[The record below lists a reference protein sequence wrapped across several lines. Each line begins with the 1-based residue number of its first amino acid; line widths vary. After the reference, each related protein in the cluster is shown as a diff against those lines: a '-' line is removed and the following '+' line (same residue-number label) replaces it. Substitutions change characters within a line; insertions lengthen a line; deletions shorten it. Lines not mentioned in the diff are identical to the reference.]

1 MLLCVD
7 LDGVLYRGADPV
19 PGVGPLLTERHAAG
33 DQIAYITNNSFL
45 RRAEYRARIE
55 SCGAPF
61 SEEGLLTAVS
71 LVAARFHAAGLTRIL
86 VYGSEGLAAELRA
99 AGLEARLPSE
109 VADLPALAAWAPQ
122 GVTVGL
128 NRESTPRDLELA
140 TAAVSAGAQLIAP
153 NRDAAYPDPAELIP
167 GTGAAVAALE
177 AATGVTAQVVGKP
190 APELLLL
197 AMKRAGVGADE
208 TLMIGDSPATDI
220 ASAHAASVRS
230 ILMLTGVTASADG
243 LVGAQL
249 PTRVARNAAELAAL
263 LTEFRAAEFRA
274 S

>member
-1 MLLCVD
+1 MLLCLD

-33 DQIAYITNNSFL
+33 DQIVYITNNSFL

-61 SEEGLLTAVS
+61 SDEGLLTAVS

-99 AGLEARLPSE
+99 AGLAARLPAE
-109 VADLPALAAWAPQ
+109 FADREALAAWAPE

-128 NRESTPRDLELA
+128 NREGTPRDLEFA
-140 TAAVSAGAQLIAP
+140 AAAVRAGARLIAP
-153 NRDAAYPDPAELIP
+153 NRDAAYPDPTELIP

-190 APELLLL
+190 APDLLLL
-197 AMKRAGVGADE
+197 AMERAGVRADE

-220 ASAHAASVRS
+220 ASAHAAGVRS
-230 ILMLTGVTASADG
+230 ILMLTGVTASAEG
-243 LVGAQL
+243 LAGAEM
-249 PTRVARNAAELAAL
+249 PTRVARDATELAAL
-263 LTEFRAAEFRA
+263 LTEFGAAGLRA

>member
-19 PGVGPLLTERHAAG
+19 PGVGLLLTERHAAG

-45 RRAEYRARIE
+45 RRDEYRARIE

-61 SEEGLLTAVS
+61 SDEGLLTAVS
-71 LVAARFHAAGLTRIL
+71 LVAERFRASGLSRIL

-99 AGLEARLPSE
+99 AGLEAKLPAE
-109 VADLPALAAWAPQ
+109 IADLPALAAWAPQ

-128 NRESTPRDLELA
+128 NRESAPRDLEFA
-140 TAAVSAGAQLIAP
+140 TAAIHAGARLITP
-153 NRDAAYPDPAELIP
+153 NRDAAYPDPSALIP

-177 AATGVTAQVVGKP
+177 AASGVAAEVVGKP
-190 APELLLL
+190 APDLLLR
-197 AMKRAGVGADE
+197 AMERAGASAHE

-220 ASAHAASVRS
+220 ASAHAAGVRS

-243 LVGAQL
+243 LVGTKL
-249 PTRVARNAAELAAL
+249 PTRVARDVMELATMLA
-263 LTEFRAAEFRA
+263 EFRAAE
-274 S
+274 